1 MKLVSPKNLL
11 VSLLG
16 CAFVVLKIVT
26 FDGVA
31 DLFWILFIG
40 YLSVKCLAAGLSQE
54 AYDKDI
60 KQAQQAKVLY
70 RDLFGK
76 FAYVAADIPI
86 LLLLFTGLLA
96 VICPITAFLRAVL
109 ITLLMAAAGYT
120 VWLCWYVSRH
130 KRLRMENGEWGL
142 GVLSAEEENAWK
154 QSNLWHSI
162 ILGIVVVLGIF
173 YLIFGDPRIYLNNA
187 KLKKAQSTLDS
198 GSATL
203 EEIVPFEWTSVYTF
217 DPYTSI
223 DHIEWVTGSKSPA
236 LKESVSEGMTH
247 VVFTNR
253 GHLDTEGSPP

>member
-26 FDGVA
+26 FDGIA

-109 ITLLMAAAGYT
+109 ITLLLAAAGYA
-120 VWLCWYVSRH
+120 VWLCWYVSKH
-130 KRLRMENGEWGL
+130 KRQRIFKGEWGT
-142 GVLSAEEENAWK
+142 GVLSPEEEKAWK
-154 QSNLWHSI
+154 RSGLWHGILLGYFVLFISFLEIRGFHESI
-162 ILGIVVVLGIF
+162 RYKTEKRYLRLGRNVSFFKLMQDLPDRRSHTQIF
-173 YLIFGDPRIYLNNA
+173 
-187 KLKKAQSTLDS
+187 
-198 GSATL
+198 
-203 EEIVPFEWTSVYTF
+203 
-217 DPYTSI
+217 
-223 DHIEWVTGSKSPA
+223 
-236 LKESVSEGMTH
+236 
-247 VVFTNR
+247 
-253 GHLDTEGSPP
+253 

>member
-26 FDGVA
+26 FDGIA

-96 VICPITAFLRAVL
+96 VICPITAFHRAVL
-109 ITLLMAAAGYT
+109 ITLLLAAAGYA
-120 VWLCWYVSRH
+120 VWLCWYVSKH
-130 KRLRMENGEWGL
+130 KRQRIFKGEWGT
-142 GVLSAEEENAWK
+142 GVLSPEEEKAWK
-154 QSNLWHSI
+154 RSGLWHGILLGYFVLFISFLEIRGFHESI
-162 ILGIVVVLGIF
+162 RYKTEKRYLRLGRNVSFFKLMQDLPDRRSHTQIF
-173 YLIFGDPRIYLNNA
+173 
-187 KLKKAQSTLDS
+187 
-198 GSATL
+198 
-203 EEIVPFEWTSVYTF
+203 
-217 DPYTSI
+217 
-223 DHIEWVTGSKSPA
+223 
-236 LKESVSEGMTH
+236 
-247 VVFTNR
+247 
-253 GHLDTEGSPP
+253 

>member
-26 FDGVA
+26 FDGIA

-60 KQAQQAKVLY
+60 KQAQQARCLY

-109 ITLLMAAAGYT
+109 ITLLLAAAGYA
-120 VWLCWYVSRH
+120 VWLCWYVSKH
-130 KRLRMENGEWGL
+130 KRQRIFKGEWGT
-142 GVLSAEEENAWK
+142 GVLSPEEEKAWK
-154 QSNLWHSI
+154 RSGLWHGILLGYFVLFISFLEIRGFHESI
-162 ILGIVVVLGIF
+162 RYKTEKRYLRLGRNVSFFKLMQDLPDRRSHTQIF
-173 YLIFGDPRIYLNNA
+173 
-187 KLKKAQSTLDS
+187 
-198 GSATL
+198 
-203 EEIVPFEWTSVYTF
+203 
-217 DPYTSI
+217 
-223 DHIEWVTGSKSPA
+223 
-236 LKESVSEGMTH
+236 
-247 VVFTNR
+247 
-253 GHLDTEGSPP
+253 

>member
-76 FAYVAADIPI
+76 FAYVAGRYP
-86 LLLLFTGLLA
+86 
-96 VICPITAFLRAVL
+96 
-109 ITLLMAAAGYT
+109 
-120 VWLCWYVSRH
+120 
-130 KRLRMENGEWGL
+130 
-142 GVLSAEEENAWK
+142 
-154 QSNLWHSI
+154 
-162 ILGIVVVLGIF
+162 
-173 YLIFGDPRIYLNNA
+173 DP
-187 KLKKAQSTLDS
+187 SS
-198 GSATL
+198 
-203 EEIVPFEWTSVYTF
+203 PFHRPPGC
-217 DPYTSI
+217 DLP
-223 DHIEWVTGSKSPA
+223 HN
-236 LKESVSEGMTH
+236 SVSP
-247 VVFTNR
+247 
-253 GHLDTEGSPP
+253 S